1 MDALKQNKIGKYGIR
16 ALFLICLFVTGIISV
31 KAQAFDENVIS
42 NEAATETE
50 PEKTRDV
57 LFGKQSPDAIIQS
70 ISTVDGDRLIHRPVS
85 QMASSLYGTL
95 TGLNVNL
102 VSGNPNELLNYSLL
116 GRFPLILVDGI
127 PRSSVNIPIEQIE
140 SVSVIKDALGTAM
153 LGMMGGNGVLSIVT
167 KRGINQKL
175 KVNFTAQFADS
186 KQLFKPKFVQAHEYA
201 SLLNEALANDGLP
214 AYYSQGDID
223 KYRSGTNQSLYPNI
237 DWYDYILK
245 SSAPVQQYNLNF
257 NGGGSTARYY
267 LDMNYYDQGGFLK
280 DDKSINTYETQDSYK
295 KYSLRT
301 KIDVNVTPST
311 YFEINAYG
319 QMFKENTP
327 GATLSTIYSDLAA
340 TPAGAYAPLNPD
352 GSLGGNSIYKN
363 NLYGDAIYTGY
374 RTYNSSDLSLDLR
387 LTQQLSA
394 ILEGTYVSALYTY
407 NSIYRETLNR
417 SKPMIIYDYAQNA
430 DGSDRYT
437 QLTSTATQAN
447 ASSYDRQ
454 NRMMDFEFDF
464 GYDFTSGKHSSANK
478 IIYTYNNYLVQN
490 YLPFNNYGFSGRFQ
504 YDYDKRYFVELTASY
519 MGMNQY
525 KEGDRWGFFPALGL
539 GWNLLKEDF
548 LKDKNTSLDKLKLRA
563 SYGLSGDN
571 LAATF
576 FQVSSGYP
584 YSYYNYQHYYGSGN
598 AVYFGNAATSAS
610 SLTESRLPYLSTWTT
625 AKKLNIGVDAALF
638 NEQLSVTLEYFNN
651 QFTDIPIERQANS
664 SSILGHGRSLE
675 NIGKQSYSGFEITAG
690 YNGTCGDLKWT
701 LEGNVS
707 LTKSKNIFIDE
718 PDRPYAY
725 MQRTGKPISQF
736 FGYTADGFFQSQQEI
751 NDYLSNNKIEGYI
764 PVPGDLRYKD
774 LNNDH
779 IIDDRDVS
787 GIGTTLPLAVYG
799 IYGSVSWKGVGL
811 NMQWAGLA
819 NRDVMMIDVP
829 FLTNSQGGYTPPTE
843 NQQTAKWT
851 AGNANA
857 EYPRFSAGTN
867 SYNQS
872 ASTFWLKNGS
882 YLRLK
887 HLELFYELPASWI
900 KPVYLSR
907 VKLFVAGYNL
917 LTFSGAGLKDR
928 DPELINYATI
938 PNTQSMS
945 FGINVQF

>member
-1 MDALKQNKIGKYGIR
+1 MNVLKRNKIENYSVK
-16 ALFLICLFVTGIISV
+16 ALVLVCFLITGILSV
-31 KAQAFDENVIS
+31 KAQTFDEKVLS
-42 NEAATETE
+42 NETTFETV
-50 PEKTRDV
+50 PEETKDV
-57 LFGKQSPDAIIQS
+57 LFGKQSPEAILQS

-95 TGLNVNL
+95 TGLSVNL
-102 VSGNPNELLNYSLL
+102 LSGNSNEMLDYYLR
-116 GRFPLILVDGI
+116 GGFPLILVDGI
-127 PRSSVNIPIEQIE
+127 PRSSVNIPVEQIE

-167 KRGINQKL
+167 KKGINQKL

-201 SLLNEALANDGLP
+201 GLLNEALANDGLP
-214 AYYSQGDID
+214 AYYSQEDID

-237 DWYDYILK
+237 DWYDYILE
-245 SSAPVQQYNLNF
+245 SSAPVQQYNLSF

-267 LDMNYYDQGGFLK
+267 LDMNYYNQGGFLK
-280 DDKSINTYETQDSYK
+280 DDKSINTYETKDSYK

-301 KIDVNVTPST
+301 KIDVDVTPST

-327 GATLSTIYSDLAA
+327 GTALATIYSDLAA

-352 GSLGGNSIYKN
+352 GSLGGNRIYKN
-363 NLYGDAIYTGY
+363 NLYGEAVYTGY

-394 ILEGTYVSALYTY
+394 ILEGAYVSALYAY

-417 SKPMIIYDYAQNA
+417 SKPMIIYDYSQNA
-430 DGSDRYT
+430 DGSDLYT

-464 GYDFTSGKHSSANK
+464 GYDFTSGKHTSANK
-478 IIYTYNNYLVQN
+478 ILYTYNNYLVQN

-504 YDYDKRYFVELTASY
+504 YDYDKRYFAELTASY

-539 GWNLLKEDF
+539 GWNLLGEDF
-548 LKDKNTSLDKLKLRA
+548 LKDKISSLDKLKIRA

-571 LAATF
+571 LAASY
-576 FQVSSGYP
+576 FQISSGSP
-584 YSYYNYQHYYGSGN
+584 YSYYNYQRYYESGN
-598 AVYFGNAATSAS
+598 SVYFGNAATSAS
-610 SLTESRLPYLSTWTT
+610 SLTESRLPYLSTWMT
-625 AKKLNIGVDAALF
+625 AKKLNIGADAALF
-638 NEQLSVTLEYFNN
+638 NEQLSVSLEYFNN
-651 QFTDIPIERQANS
+651 NITDVPIERQTNS
-664 SSILGHGRSLE
+664 SAILGHARSLE
-675 NIGKQSYSGFEITAG
+675 NIGKRSYSGFEITAG
-690 YNGTCGDLKWT
+690 YNGVYNDLKWA
-701 LEGNVS
+701 LEGNAS
-707 LTKSKNIFIDE
+707 LVKSKNIFSDE
-718 PDRPYAY
+718 PNRPYGY
-725 MQRTGKPISQF
+725 MQRTGNPIGQY
-736 FGYTADGFFQSQQEI
+736 FGYTAEGLFRSQQEI
-751 NDYLSNNKIEGYI
+751 NDYLSNNTIEGYI
-764 PVPGDLRYKD
+764 PVPGDLKYKD

-787 GIGTTLPLAVYG
+787 GIGTTRPPVVYG

-819 NRDVMMIDVP
+819 NRDVMLIDVP
-829 FLTNSQGGYTPPTE
+829 FLVNGQGGYTPPTE
-843 NQQTAKWT
+843 NQTNRWT
-851 AGNANA
+851 AANANA
-857 EYPRFSAGTN
+857 EYPRLSAGKN
-867 SYNQS
+867 NYNQS
-872 ASTFWLKNGS
+872 ASTFWLKDGS

-887 HLELFYELPASWI
+887 HLELFYELPESWI
-900 KPVYLSR
+900 KPAYLSR

-917 LTFSGAGLKDR
+917 LTFSGLKDR
-928 DPELINYATI
+928 DPELIDYATI
-938 PNTQSMS
+938 PNTQSIS